1 MMLEM
6 LPGIRIDLLGGG
18 SHRDLERCEV
28 LISTVQACCANPAAA
43 VELDGLVIADECHR
57 YGTEAWGQALAAE
70 FRYRLGLTATYERMD
85 SGVEEVLDPYF
96 RGPIYSLD
104 YAEALRDDIIA
115 PFKIAF
121 LGVYFT
127 PDEQAFYDEQDAIVR
142 TAAGKLINSFD
153 VPPAPFGD
161 FMKQVNALAAHGD
174 SAGHLARRYL
184 TAFAWR
190 RATLAEAQAKLWR
203 VRALSAAARAAH
215 STLVFTQTKGAS
227 EAAAAILAAEGLI
240 TGYLHSDVDGYTRRR
255 VLDDFAEGDI
265 DVIAAPKLL
274 DEGIDVP
281 DADLAVIV
289 AASRTRLQMVQRM
302 GRVLRKK
309 GDGRLARVVIMYV
322 AGTSEDPS
330 RGAHEAFIDLIAP
343 VACDTRH
350 FGPLDSADAIC
361 AYLNDYQPR
370 GTAH

>member
-1 MMLEM
+1 
-6 LPGIRIDLLGGG
+6 
-18 SHRDLERCEV
+18 
-28 LISTVQACCANPAAA
+28 
-43 VELDGLVIADECHR
+43 
-57 YGTEAWGQALAAE
+57 
-70 FRYRLGLTATYERMD
+70 
-85 SGVEEVLDPYF
+85 VLDPYF
-96 RGPIYSLD
+96 GGPIYSLD
-104 YAEALRDDIIA
+104 YVEALRDDIIA

-142 TAAGKLINSFD
+142 AAAGKLINSFGL
-153 VPPAPFGD
+153 PATPFGD

-184 TAFAWR
+184 TAFAAR

-203 VRALSAAARAAH
+203 VRALSAAARGAH
-215 STLVFTQTKGAS
+215 GTIVFSQTKAAS
-227 EAAAAILAAEGLI
+227 EAVAEILAAEGLS
-240 TGYLHSDVDGYTRRR
+240 TGYLHSDLDGYTRHR
-255 VLDDFAEGDI
+255 VLDAFAEGDI

-281 DADLAVIV
+281 DADLAVVV

-309 GDGRLARVVIMYV
+309 PDGRLARLVIMYV

-330 RGAHEAFIDLIAP
+330 RGAHEAFVDLIAP
-343 VACDTRH
+343 VAADKRY
-350 FGPLDSADAIC
+350 FGPLDSADMIC
-361 AYLNDYQPR
+361 AYLNDYYPR